1 MQPSAQESFP
11 LTEQVFYILL
21 ALNQPLH
28 GYGIMQFV
36 HDISNGRV
44 QLGPGTLYGA
54 LKTLQEKQ
62 WIEPMKTVADSRK
75 KEYIITALGKQVL
88 LNELQRLEELL
99 ENGKTI
105 LKG

>member
-1 MQPSAQESFP
+1 MQPTTPDYLP

-21 ALNQPLH
+21 ALTKPLH

-36 HDISNGRV
+36 DEISKGRV
-44 QLGPGTLYGA
+44 NLGPGTLYGA

-62 WIEPMKTVADSRK
+62 WIEPFDADMGSRK
-75 KEYIITALGKQVL
+75 KEYVITELGKEVL
-88 LNELQRLEELL
+88 LNELRRLEELL
-99 ENGKTI
+99 ENGKNI